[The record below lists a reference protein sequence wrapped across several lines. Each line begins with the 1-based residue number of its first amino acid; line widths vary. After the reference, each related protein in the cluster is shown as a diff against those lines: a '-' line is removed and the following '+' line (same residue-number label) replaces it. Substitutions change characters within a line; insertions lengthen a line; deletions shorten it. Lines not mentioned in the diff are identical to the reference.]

1 MAGMAEPDALLYV
14 FSAVAGGA
22 FVSSILVWE
31 AFPFALVSIVFDCY
45 TAVVWAVAARRT
57 EAWRVLRAAPPQP
70 ACYNAC
76 HVAPL
81 IWSANKV

>member
-1 MAGMAEPDALLYV
+1 MMAGMAEPDALLYV

-45 TAVVWAVAARRT
+45 TAVVWAVAA
-57 EAWRVLRAAPPQP
+57 
-70 ACYNAC
+70 
-76 HVAPL
+76 
-81 IWSANKV
+81 